1 MNGEKREGW
10 LVPSNV
16 CISQYSNDG
25 DRRAWH
31 VACGTGP
38 SEHEALM
45 AFVPLGQPWHNEFVE
60 SLHNRMRDEL
70 REDNLFE
77 DLTHARVMVD
87 W

>member
-1 MNGEKREGW
+1 MTVGYR
-10 LVPSNV
+10 
-16 CISQYSNDG
+16 Q
-25 DRRAWH
+25 AWY

-45 AFVPLGQPWHNEFVE
+45 AFVSPGQPWHNGFVE